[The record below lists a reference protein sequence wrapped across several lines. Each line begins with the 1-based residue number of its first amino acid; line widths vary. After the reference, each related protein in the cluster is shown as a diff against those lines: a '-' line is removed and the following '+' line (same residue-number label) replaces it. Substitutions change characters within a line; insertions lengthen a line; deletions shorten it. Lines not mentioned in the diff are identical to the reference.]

1 MAIEWG
7 SYSGGYR
14 LGLEFERTGRY
25 EDREIWVC
33 RAYVQC
39 YTQTY
44 DYENTFSVSGYD
56 GSGKL
61 NISGGSTR
69 YKVFEKSDY
78 WLRHWGSER
87 RISVTFS
94 VTGVGAGYPP
104 AVTSSFT
111 VAARPYTT
119 PADPTNVVA
128 TRISDSQIRLG
139 FTAVSSSKAPVT
151 HTIVRRQTDDGAWAD
166 MPDIRGTGEHTWV
179 DTGVS
184 AGHYYRYRVGTVG
197 PSGLSSSWVYS
208 PVVYTT
214 PSAPRDVTAV
224 KDGHN
229 VVLSWRHSSAG
240 ALSTQI
246 FEGST
251 LVATAGVG
259 AHSYVVKAPDASRSH
274 TYTLTALAPNGLVSA
289 GVVSNTVQLLRAPF
303 APSVLAPSGY
313 VPVSSRVEV
322 RWQHNSADGSEQT
335 KAQIQYADNPV
346 SPQWNDLGSVV
357 GSSESYVWDV
367 GASVQQYVW
376 RVRTWGQDASKPSP
390 WSSPSA
396 FRAVERPRV
405 TVSAPSR
412 GSTVQTNETDVVF
425 TVTSTVDHPT
435 WTVQILADGAHSQ
448 TLTGVVDATPTHV
461 HISGLRN
468 GSTYTVRV
476 LAADYVQ
483 SLSSDTTFTVS
494 YASPQPPTVHADWDP
509 DKASTSLT
517 ITPPIATDPSEK
529 PTSLKLWQILPSG
542 KRTLLADD
550 IPIGT
555 VPLVVTDY
563 HPHGTLPTRYELTA
577 TNALNQR
584 TTVTLA
590 FTPPHGGIRHMTLT
604 SILGDL
610 RAELVW
616 NPQHSHTAGLE
627 QKKVVYMLGRE
638 RPVMFASRATSR
650 TISCSGVVCDDEY
663 TNRDAW
669 EKIAVTPEP
678 LLYRDPSGA
687 YMWLC
692 VGDVDIRRQR
702 DTRSWIVAYRGRE
715 VGDPRG

>member
-94 VTGVGAGYPP
+94 VTGVGSGYPP
-104 AVTSSFT
+104 AVTGSFT

-128 TRISDSQIRLG
+128 ARISDSQIRLG

-166 MPDIRGTGEHTWV
+166 MPDIRGTGERTWV

-224 KDGHN
+224 KDGRD

-448 TLTGVVDATPTHV
+448 TLTGVVDATPTSV

-483 SLSSDTTFTVS
+483 SVSHDTSFTVI
-494 YASPQPPTVHADWDP
+494 YAQPDPPTLTAEWDADNGATHLTIAHPATGIEVQHVNIERNTAGIWETIAQHLPPNSTYIDPIPPLDMQSRYRAVAVSTIATQSVSPTVEIHPVAQGVYINWGKNFNTCIRLLWNIESETSSRLVHRVEHVFAGQSAPTIIQGTAVAIETKISATLGTPQINPRVIEQVKALQEVSVSASSVALRRPDWGTLVGWIE
-509 DKASTSLT
+509 ASTPRNTSNQYSVSLT
-517 ITPPIATDPSEK
+517 
-529 PTSLKLWQILPSG
+529 
-542 KRTLLADD
+542 
-550 IPIGT
+550 
-555 VPLVVTDY
+555 
-563 HPHGTLPTRYELTA
+563 HH
-577 TNALNQR
+577 
-584 TTVTLA
+584 
-590 FTPPHGGIRHMTLT
+590 
-604 SILGDL
+604 
-610 RAELVW
+610 
-616 NPQHSHTAGLE
+616 
-627 QKKVVYMLGRE
+627 
-638 RPVMFASRATSR
+638 
-650 TISCSGVVCDDEY
+650 
-663 TNRDAW
+663 
-669 EKIAVTPEP
+669 
-678 LLYRDPSGA
+678 
-687 YMWLC
+687 
-692 VGDVDIRRQR
+692 
-702 DTRSWIVAYRGRE
+702 VAQQ
-715 VGDPRG
+715 